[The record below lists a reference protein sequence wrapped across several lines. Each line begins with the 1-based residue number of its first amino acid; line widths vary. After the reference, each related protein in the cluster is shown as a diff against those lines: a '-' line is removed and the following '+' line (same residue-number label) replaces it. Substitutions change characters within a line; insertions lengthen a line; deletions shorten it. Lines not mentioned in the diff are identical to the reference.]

1 MAVLELHLTGCF
13 GFCPYLT
20 WMNQKRCFVVMTC
33 ELLQEA
39 VWSLVSF
46 SEYWQ
51 VPPLHNW
58 RVLCKNRLSW
68 LSRFFRPQLSC
79 ILRYDDGSLDGV
91 TGAFVM
97 FSSTT
102 CCLRQWPLISFRV
115 FFSYIVRIIYDGL
128 LTLSKYLFLIVCWVI
143 LIDKNTSNGVC
154 SVYTPTNAS
163 DLSTFTRVDSI

>member
-1 MAVLELHLTGCF
+1 
-13 GFCPYLT
+13 
-20 WMNQKRCFVVMTC
+20 MNQKRCFVVMTC
-33 ELLQEA
+33 ELLQET

-58 RVLCKNRLSW
+58 RVLCKNRLSR

-97 FSSTT
+97 SSSIT
-102 CCLRQWPLISFRV
+102 C
-115 FFSYIVRIIYDGL
+115 
-128 LTLSKYLFLIVCWVI
+128 YLWHW
-143 LIDKNTSNGVC
+143 
-154 SVYTPTNAS
+154 
-163 DLSTFTRVDSI
+163 